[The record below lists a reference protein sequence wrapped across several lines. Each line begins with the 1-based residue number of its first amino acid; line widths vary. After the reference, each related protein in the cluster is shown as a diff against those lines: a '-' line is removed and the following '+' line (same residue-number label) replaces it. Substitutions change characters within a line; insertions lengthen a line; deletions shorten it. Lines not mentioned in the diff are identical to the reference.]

1 MGVDDDSWL
10 LDGEEVWATEAIYET
25 QTLINLV
32 EKAASEVLGL
42 QPDDDIA
49 KQCVR
54 DLKVLGD
61 DRWPQINIE
70 LWGALALRLLKI
82 IPDSEIANALRTTI
96 IRYSEKHLKNISK

>member
-10 LDGEEVWATEAIYET
+10 LDSDEVWATEAIDDT

-42 QPDDDIA
+42 QPDDDLA
-49 KQCVR
+49 NQCFH

-61 DRWPQINIE
+61 DGWPKNNIE
-70 LWGALALRLLKI
+70 IWDALAMRLVKI
-82 IPDSEIANALRTTI
+82 IPDSEIAKALKTTI